1 MNNRLIEA
9 AGRGQTDTVL
19 ALIREGADINATNAS
34 GRTAILA
41 AVHGRHAG
49 TVRALIELG
58 ADLNK
63 QDQRRDNP
71 LLHAGAEGLLDMVR
85 LLLGAGADTRRTNRF
100 GGTALIPAAERG
112 HIAVVEELLTH
123 SDVDVN
129 HINNLG
135 WTALLEAII
144 LSDGG
149 ATHQRIVKLLL
160 DHGADPRIADND
172 GVTPLEHAA
181 KRRYR
186 EIEKLLAEA
195 IAQAGETERPS
206 R

>member
-1 MNNRLIEA
+1 ME
-9 AGRGQTDTVL
+9 
-19 ALIREGADINATNAS
+19 
-34 GRTAILA
+34 
-41 AVHGRHAG
+41 
-49 TVRALIELG
+49 
-58 ADLNK
+58 
-63 QDQRRDNP
+63 
-71 LLHAGAEGLLDMVR
+71 
-85 LLLGAGADTRRTNRF
+85 AGADTRRTNRF

-160 DHGADPRIADND
+160 DHGADPRIADKD
-172 GVTPLEHAA
+172 GVTPLAHAA

-186 EIEKLLAEA
+186 EIEKLLTEA
-195 IAQAGETERPS
+195 IARAGKTERPS

>member
-1 MNNRLIEA
+1 MKNRLIAA
-9 AGRGQTDTVL
+9 AGRGQTDTVR
-19 ALIREGADINATNAS
+19 ALIREGADMNATDAS
-34 GRTAILA
+34 GRTAVLA
-41 AVHGRHAG
+41 AVHGRQAG
-49 TVRALIELG
+49 TVRALIDLG
-58 ADLNK
+58 ADVNK

-85 LLLGAGADTRRTNRF
+85 LLLEAGADIRRTNRF

-149 ATHQRIVKLLL
+149 AAHQRIVKLLL
-160 DHGADPRIADND
+160 DHGADPRIGDKD
-172 GVTPLEHAA
+172 GVTPREHAA

-186 EIEKLLAEA
+186 AIEKLLAEA
-195 IAQAGETERPS
+195 IARDGKPERPS

>member
-1 MNNRLIEA
+1 MNNRLIAA
-9 AGRGQTDTVL
+9 AGSGQTDTVR
-19 ALIREGADINATNAS
+19 ALIREGADVNAKDAS
-34 GRTAILA
+34 GRTAVLA
-41 AVHGRHAG
+41 AVHGRHAD
-49 TVRALIELG
+49 TVRALIDLG
-58 ADLNK
+58 ADVNK

-85 LLLGAGADTRRTNRF
+85 LLLEAGADTRRTNRF

-129 HINNLG
+129 HVNNLG

-149 ATHQRIVKLLL
+149 AAHQRIVKLLL
-160 DHGADPRIADND
+160 DHGADPRIADKD

-181 KRRYR
+181 KRHYR
-186 EIEKLLAEA
+186 EIGKLLAEA
-195 IAQAGETERPS
+195 IARAGKPERRS

>member
-1 MNNRLIEA
+1 MGRL
-9 AGRGQTDTVL
+9 D
-19 ALIREGADINATNAS
+19 AS
-34 GRTAILA
+34 GRTAVLA
-41 AVHGRHAG
+41 AVNGRDAD
-49 TVRALIELG
+49 TARALIDLG
-58 ADLNK
+58 ADVNK
-63 QDQRRDNP
+63 QDQRCDNP

-85 LLLGAGADTRRTNRF
+85 LLLKAGADTHRTNRF

-149 ATHQRIVKLLL
+149 STHQRIVKLLL
-160 DHGADPRIADND
+160 DHGADPRIADKD

-195 IAQAGETERPS
+195 IPRAGKPERPS